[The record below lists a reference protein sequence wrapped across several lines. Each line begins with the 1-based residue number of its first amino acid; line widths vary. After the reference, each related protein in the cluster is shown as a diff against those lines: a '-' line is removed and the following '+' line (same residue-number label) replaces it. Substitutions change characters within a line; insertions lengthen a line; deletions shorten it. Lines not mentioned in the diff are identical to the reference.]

1 MFNTLMSIVG
11 TEIDEKMTP
20 EVERM
25 TKDNPILSKQAQKM
39 LEQLQVTW
47 DDVETSDETLGLT
60 DLSLEQFR
68 QELFEMFQK
77 NKELFERMPNGI
89 FTGFKAMPDKQYP
102 ELPGG
107 IIALLG
113 YPAKPDEVATHTYDE
128 STRVNLVKQG
138 FSNENSG
145 IYYKGK
151 FIIPF
156 DKGGESDADSGWLP
170 NYYIPT
176 NYFIDWSNKSVKSL
190 YNRATFQSAKANLR
204 NPDYWFKLG
213 ITYSARGVY
222 SPSFRLNSSS
232 VFDSNG
238 SSIFFSNFSLIQGL
252 ALLSSKFY
260 RFTLKNYCGHTIATE
275 VDELKDGVIFII
287 PLKSIEQYVEAI
299 INKQKQNPRYD
310 YASHEQ
316 IEIDRLVYEAYGL
329 NENDTQ
335 EVENWYV
342 RRYPKLAAAQKANLE
357 AKQKAEQ
364 K

>member
-1 MFNTLMSIVG
+1 MN
-11 TEIDEKMTP
+11 
-20 EVERM
+20 
-25 TKDNPILSKQAQKM
+25 DNN
-39 LEQLQVTW
+39 
-47 DDVETSDETLGLT
+47 D
-60 DLSLEQFR
+60 
-68 QELFEMFQK
+68 QK
-77 NKELFERMPNGI
+77 NSAKTKRKDINGKQVKVQYIQINGKETPVVRLGDIAEVKRGMDTGKNENYLFQCS
-89 FTGFKAMPDKQYP
+89 KARGNYRNIDDHIKNVITDE
-102 ELPGG
+102 ELKE
-107 IIALLG
+107 IV
-113 YPAKPDEVATHTYDE
+113 KDE

-287 PLKSIEQYVEAI
+287 PLKRVEQYVEAI

-310 YASHEQ
+310 YASNEQ
-316 IEIDRLVYEAYGL
+316 LKIDRLVCEAYGL
-329 NENDTQ
+329 NEDDVQ

-357 AKQKAEQ
+357 AKQKAES